1 MEYIEYTAWE
11 RNLIFIF
18 QQLSQFWYDAET
30 VETLVK
36 VAKKVIGEKGKVA
49 LISCPTLYK
58 QMKQECTED
67 NEGNVDY
74 DLLSLLMLIFDF
86 YF

>member
-1 MEYIEYTAWE
+1 MVLRTPEVRAETSDYCRAIC
-11 RNLIFIF
+11 IF

-67 NEGNVDY
+67 NEGMWIMA
-74 DLLSLLMLIFDF
+74 SFRF
-86 YF
+86 